1 MAQKMKEQ
9 TEIYNINTNR
19 YPKLIESLQDTNR
32 HLTNEITN
40 LNEKHHVD
48 IQKLQLAE
56 QKSQAQ
62 EQQLHIL
69 EKKLN

>member
-19 YPKLIESLQDTNR
+19 YPKLIESLQDTNS

-40 LNEKHHVD
+40 LNEKHRVD

>member
-9 TEIYNINTNR
+9 TEIYNINTSR

-40 LNEKHHVD
+40 LNEKHRVD

>member
-40 LNEKHHVD
+40 LNEKHRVD